1 MMNWIAPSLHECV
14 KLLSRIPSAT
24 IKVNLVPTR
33 TLSFGRKYSRA
44 AVSVLAFVGVTFSGY
59 KLHLNAATAVLLC
72 LLIVVWQSLGNGFAL
87 SAIVSLVG
95 AACLDFFFL
104 PPLLSLRIADPFNI
118 LTFFVFLAVAL
129 VITHLVSRVRAEAER
144 TVRRNMNLEQ
154 LHEASR
160 RLLLAKPDRISAA
173 LLVETFGD
181 VFTASAVCLFDAET
195 AEIYS
200 HGTPRCDLA
209 ERTRQAYFH
218 NADSDDLAA
227 GVVVRCL
234 RAGSALRGVIG
245 FEGLRDSDRI
255 IGPLS
260 VLAAAALE
268 QACSFRKSSDE
279 AAATQAEVFRTAIL
293 DALAHEFKTPLAT
306 ILAVVGGLRESER
319 LQVDELE
326 MAGIIESETARL
338 STLTARLLQLARL
351 DREEVRPRIK
361 STNILALVELI
372 ASRYAS
378 QFSERRISVS
388 CPSPCIKAPADREL
402 LDLAITQL
410 LDNALKYSIPDS
422 AVTLQITKEEE
433 SVMIRVRN
441 EEGNFIAPGEQERIF
456 ERFYRGTDVRKLI
469 SGAGLGLY
477 VARKIVVA
485 HGGSLVLDKSTSAG
499 TVVFSVKLP
508 MSTNESYHVPINI

>member
-1 MMNWIAPSLHECV
+1 M
-14 KLLSRIPSAT
+14 
-24 IKVNLVPTR
+24 NLVPIRSTR
-33 TLSFGRKYSRA
+33 SLRRQCTHA
-44 AVSVLAFVGVTFSGY
+44 AVSGLVIVVVTFSGY
-59 KLHLNAATAVLLC
+59 ELHLNSATAALLC
-72 LLIVVWQSLGNGFAL
+72 LLVVVWQSLEDGFAI
-87 SAIVSLVG
+87 SAAVSLFA
-95 AACLDFFFL
+95 AACLDVFFL

-118 LTFFVFLAVAL
+118 FTFVVFLAVAL
-129 VITHLVSRVRAEAER
+129 VITHLVSRVRAEAAR
-144 TVRRNMNLEQ
+144 TVERNTNLEQ

-160 RLLLAKPDRISAA
+160 RLLLARPDRISAA
-173 LLVETFGD
+173 LLVQTFGD
-181 VFTASAVCLFDAET
+181 VFTASAVCLFDVET

-200 HGTPRCDLA
+200 HGTPRCELA
-209 ERTRQAYFH
+209 ERTMQAYLH
-218 NADSDDLAA
+218 NADSDDPAA

-255 IGPLS
+255 VGPLS

-268 QACSFRKSSDE
+268 QARSFRKSSDE

-319 LQVDELE
+319 LAAEELE

-351 DREEVRPRIK
+351 DSEEVRPRIR
-361 STNILALVELI
+361 STNIPALVERI
-372 ASRYAS
+372 ANRYAT

-388 CPSPCIKAPADREL
+388 CPCPCVKAPADREL

-441 EEGNFIAPGEQERIF
+441 EEGNFIAPDEQERIF

-485 HGGSLVLDKSTSAG
+485 HGGSLVLDKSTSPG
-499 TVVFSVKLP
+499 TVVFNVKLP
-508 MSTNESYHVPINI
+508 TSANESHHVAINI

>member
-1 MMNWIAPSLHECV
+1 VAVTTSIGHN
-14 KLLSRIPSAT
+14 KL
-24 IKVNLVPTR
+24 NLVPVRSTR
-33 TLSFGRKYSRA
+33 SLRRQCTHA
-44 AVSVLAFVGVTFSGY
+44 AVSGLAILVVTFSGY
-59 KLHLNAATAVLLC
+59 ELHLNSATAALLC
-72 LLIVVWQSLGNGFAL
+72 LLVVVWQSLQDGFAI
-87 SAIVSLVG
+87 SAAVSLFA

-118 LTFFVFLAVAL
+118 FTFVVFLVVAL
-129 VITHLVSRVRAEAER
+129 VITHLVSRVRAEAAR
-144 TVRRNMNLEQ
+144 TVGRNTNLEQ

-160 RLLLAKPDRISAA
+160 RLLLARPDRINAA
-173 LLVETFGD
+173 LLVQTFGD
-181 VFTASAVCLFDAET
+181 VFTTAAICLFDAET

-200 HGTPRCDLA
+200 HGIPRYDLA

-218 NADSDDLAA
+218 DADSDDPAA

-255 IGPLS
+255 VGPLS

-268 QACSFRKSSDE
+268 QARSFRRSSDE

-319 LQVDELE
+319 LAAEELE

-351 DREEVRPRIK
+351 DSEEVRPRIK
-361 STNILALVELI
+361 STNIPALVERI
-372 ASRYAS
+372 ANRYAT

-388 CPSPCIKAPADREL
+388 CPCPSVKAPADREL

-441 EEGNFIAPGEQERIF
+441 EEGNFIAPDEQERIF
-456 ERFYRGTDVRKLI
+456 ERFYRGTDVRKLT

-485 HGGSLVLDKSTSAG
+485 HGGSLVLDKSTPAG
-499 TVVFSVKLP
+499 TVVFSVTLP
-508 MSTNESYHVPINI
+508 VSTNESHHVPINI

>member
-1 MMNWIAPSLHECV
+1 MD
-14 KLLSRIPSAT
+14 
-24 IKVNLVPTR
+24 LVPIRSTR
-33 TLSFGRKYSRA
+33 SLRRQCTNA
-44 AVSVLAFVGVTFSGY
+44 AVSGFAILVVTFSGY
-59 KLHLNAATAVLLC
+59 ELHLNSATAALLC
-72 LLIVVWQSLGNGFAL
+72 LLVIVWQSLEDGFAI
-87 SAIVSLVG
+87 SAVVCLFA

-104 PPLLSLRIADPFNI
+104 PPLLSLHIADPFNI
-118 LTFFVFLAVAL
+118 LAFVVFLAVAL
-129 VITHLVSRVRAEAER
+129 VITHLVSRVRAEVAR
-144 TVRRNMNLEQ
+144 TVRRNTNLEQ
-154 LHEASR
+154 LHEASQ
-160 RLLLAKPDRISAA
+160 RLLLARPDRIGAA
-173 LLVETFGD
+173 LLVQTFGD
-181 VFTASAVCLFDAET
+181 VFTASAICLFDAET

-200 HGTPRCDLA
+200 HGTPRSDLA

-218 NADSDDLAA
+218 NADSDDPAA

-234 RAGSALRGVIG
+234 RGGSALRGVIG

-255 IGPLS
+255 VGPLS

-268 QACSFRKSSDE
+268 QARSFRKSSDD

-319 LQVDELE
+319 LEAEELE

-338 STLTARLLQLARL
+338 STLTTRLLQLARL
-351 DREEVRPRIK
+351 DREEVRPRIR
-361 STNILALVELI
+361 STNIPVLVGRI
-372 ASRYAS
+372 ANRYAA

-388 CPSPCIKAPADREL
+388 CPSPCVKAPADREL

-410 LDNALKYSIPDS
+410 LDNALKYSLPDS

-433 SVMIRVRN
+433 FVMIRVRN

-508 MSTNESYHVPINI
+508 TSTNESYHVPINI

>member
-1 MMNWIAPSLHECV
+1 MD
-14 KLLSRIPSAT
+14 
-24 IKVNLVPTR
+24 LVPIRSTR
-33 TLSFGRKYSRA
+33 SLRRQCTHA
-44 AVSVLAFVGVTFSGY
+44 AVSGLAILVVTFSGY
-59 KLHLNAATAVLLC
+59 ELHLNSATAALLC
-72 LLIVVWQSLGNGFAL
+72 LLVVVWQSLEDGFAI
-87 SAIVSLVG
+87 SAVVCLFA

-104 PPLLSLRIADPFNI
+104 PPLLSLHIADPFNI
-118 LTFFVFLAVAL
+118 LAFVVFLAVAL
-129 VITHLVSRVRAEAER
+129 VITHLVSRVRAEVAR
-144 TVRRNMNLEQ
+144 TVRRNTNLEQ

-160 RLLLAKPDRISAA
+160 RLLLARPDRIGAA
-173 LLVETFGD
+173 LLVQTFGD
-181 VFTASAVCLFDAET
+181 VFTASAICLFDAET

-227 GVVVRCL
+227 DVVVRCL

-255 IGPLS
+255 VGPLS
-260 VLAAAALE
+260 VLAAAAME
-268 QACSFRKSSDE
+268 QTRSFRKSSDE

-319 LQVDELE
+319 LEAEELE

-351 DREEVRPRIK
+351 DSEEVRPRIR
-361 STNILALVELI
+361 STNIPALVERI
-372 ASRYAS
+372 ANRYAT

-388 CPSPCIKAPADREL
+388 CPSPCVKAPADREL

-410 LDNALKYSIPDS
+410 LDNALKYSLPDS

-433 SVMIRVRN
+433 FVMIRVRN
-441 EEGNFIAPGEQERIF
+441 EEGNFIAPSEQERIF

-499 TVVFSVKLP
+499 TVIFSVKLP
-508 MSTNESYHVPINI
+508 TSTNESYHVPINI

>member
-1 MMNWIAPSLHECV
+1 MAS
-14 KLLSRIPSAT
+14 
-24 IKVNLVPTR
+24 
-33 TLSFGRKYSRA
+33 
-44 AVSVLAFVGVTFSGY
+44 
-59 KLHLNAATAVLLC
+59 
-72 LLIVVWQSLGNGFAL
+72 L
-87 SAIVSLVG
+87 SAIVSLAG

-144 TVRRNMNLEQ
+144 TVRRNTSLEQ

-160 RLLLAKPDRISAA
+160 RLLLARSDRIGPA

-181 VFTASAVCLFDAET
+181 VFTGSAACLFDAET
-195 AEIYS
+195 VEIYS

-209 ERTRQAYFH
+209 ERTRQAYLR
-218 NADSDDLAA
+218 NADSDDPAA

-234 RAGSALRGVIG
+234 RTGSAARGAIG

-255 IGPLS
+255 VGPLS
-260 VLAAAALE
+260 VLAAAME
-268 QACSFRKSSDE
+268 QARSFRKSRDD

-319 LQVDELE
+319 LDAEELE

-351 DREEVRPRIK
+351 DSEEVRPRIK
-361 STNILALVELI
+361 STNIPALVERI
-372 ASRYAS
+372 ANRYAA
-378 QFSERRISVS
+378 QFSERRISVT
-388 CPSPCIKAPADREL
+388 CPCPDVKAPADREL

-410 LDNALKYSIPDS
+410 IDNALKYSIPDS

-477 VARKIVVA
+477 VARKIVAA

-508 MSTNESYHVPINI
+508 MPTNESHHVPIDI

>member
-1 MMNWIAPSLHECV
+1 MMNWIAPRLHECV
-14 KLLSRIPSAT
+14 KLLSRLPPAI
-24 IKVNLVPTR
+24 IKLNLVPIR
-33 TLSFGRKYSRA
+33 TVSFGRKYGRA
-44 AVSVLAFVGVTFSGY
+44 VVSGLAIVGVTFSGY
-59 KLHLNAATAVLLC
+59 SLHLNAASAVLLC
-72 LLIVVWQSLGNGFAL
+72 LLVVVWQSLENDFAL
-87 SAIVSLVG
+87 SAAVSLIA

-118 LTFFVFLAVAL
+118 LTFVVFLVVSL
-129 VITHLVSRVRAEAER
+129 VISHLVSRVRAEAER
-144 TVRRNMNLEQ
+144 TLRRNTNLEQ

-160 RLLLAKPDRISAA
+160 RMFLPNPDRISAA
-173 LLVETFGD
+173 LLVKTFGD
-181 VFTASAVCLFDAET
+181 VFTPSAVCLFDAET

-200 HGTPRCDLA
+200 YGTPRCDLA

-218 NADSDDLAA
+218 NTDSDDPAA
-227 GVVVRCL
+227 GVVVRRL
-234 RAGSALRGVIG
+234 RAGSVIRGVIG

-255 IGPLS
+255 VGPLS
-260 VLAAAALE
+260 LLAAAAME
-268 QACSFRKSSDE
+268 QARSFRKSSNE

-306 ILAVVGGLRESER
+306 ILAVIGGLRESER
-319 LQVDELE
+319 LQAEDLE

-361 STNILALVELI
+361 STNIAALVERI
-372 ASRYAS
+372 ANRYAS

-388 CPSPCIKAPADREL
+388 CPSPCVKAPADREL

-422 AVTLQITKEEE
+422 AVTVQITKEEE

-508 MSTNESYHVPINI
+508 MSTNESHHVPINI

>member
-1 MMNWIAPSLHECV
+1 MMNWIRHLHEGV
-14 KLLSRIPSAT
+14 KLRSRIPSAT
-24 IKVNLVPTR
+24 IKMNLVPTR

-44 AVSVLAFVGVTFSGY
+44 AVSVLVIALLTLISY
-59 KLHLNAATAVLLC
+59 RLHINNATIVLFY
-72 LLIVVWQSLGNGFAL
+72 LLVLVQQSLTGEAVA
-87 SAIVSLVG
+87 SVIVAIFTAG
-95 AACLDFFFL
+95 CLDFFFL
-104 PPLLSLRIADPFNI
+104 PPPLSFRVDNAVDAWALL
-118 LTFFVFLAVAL
+118 VFPITAL
-129 VITHLVSRVRAEAER
+129 VVTRQVTRVRLEALRAHRHGAEVER
-144 TVRRNMNLEQ
+144 LYSI
-154 LHEASR
+154 AR
-160 RLLLAKPDRISAA
+160 RLLVLRPDQVGGIPALEVFRDVSEAA
-173 LLVETFGD
+173 
-181 VFTASAVCLFDAET
+181 AVCVFDAGT
-195 AEIYS
+195 AEVSIDGIS
-200 HGTPRCDLA
+200 KHDLA
-209 ERTRQAYFH
+209 ERTRQAYIFGK
-218 NADSDDLAA
+218 DTDDVSC
-227 GVVVRCL
+227 GVFVRCL
-234 RAGSALRGVIG
+234 RIGSAITGAVG
-245 FEGLRDSDRI
+245 FEGVPHPETIS
-255 IGPLS
+255 PAFP
-260 VLAAAALE
+260 VLAATALE
-268 QACSFRKSSDE
+268 RAHAFRVVSDE
-279 AAATQAEVFRTAIL
+279 TAATKAEVFRTAIL
-293 DALAHEFKTPLAT
+293 DALAHEFKTPIAT
-306 ILAVVGGLRESER
+306 ILAVVGALRESER
-319 LQVDELE
+319 LEAEELE

-338 STLTARLLQLARL
+338 STLTERLLQLARL

-361 STNILALVELI
+361 STNILALVEPI
-372 ASRYAS
+372 ANRYAS

-508 MSTNESYHVPINI
+508 MSTNESYHASINI